1 MTNRPMHLMIP
12 GPVDSEDE
20 ILAAMAEPTRPH
32 YGKEWLDIYHEVI
45 GSLKEIFQTREDLF
59 LMPGPGTA
67 GLEAALGSM
76 MRTGEKVLVPRNGF
90 FGHRLGTVAEG
101 YGLEVHRVDAP
112 QGQPLDPQA
121 VREALRQ
128 RARIGAL
135 AVVHLETSTGVLN
148 PLPEIVAVAR
158 ELEVPVIVDAVS
170 SMGGVPLPVDELG
183 IDVCVTVA
191 NKCLACPPGVA
202 PISVSEG
209 AWRQIEA
216 RPDRAHGWYLDLST
230 WKHYATHW
238 AHWHP
243 YPTTMPTNVVVALRA
258 SLRRIL
264 DGGLEAHYERHRSAA
279 RRVRSVL
286 GRLGF
291 EALTPEAYTSPL
303 ITALYGLPGMDVED
317 LRRYLVDEW
326 QIMIAGGLEDLSGKI
341 VRVGHIGKAASPEYV
356 ERLLDGVEA
365 YLRLKSYPVPGR
377 DPLP

>member
-1 MTNRPMHLMIP
+1 MRLMIP
-12 GPVDSEDE
+12 GPVDAEDDV
-20 ILAAMAEPTRPH
+20 LAAMAEPTRPH
-32 YGKEWLDIYHEVI
+32 YGKEWLEVYDEVI
-45 GSLKEIFQTREDLF
+45 EGLKAVFQTRGDLF
-59 LMPGPGTA
+59 LMAGPGTA

-101 YGLEVHRVDAP
+101 YGLEVLRVDAP

-121 VREALRQ
+121 IREALRQ
-128 RARIGAL
+128 EPGIQAL

-148 PLPEIVAVAR
+148 PLAEITAVAR
-158 ELEVPVIVDAVS
+158 ELGVPVIVDAVS

-202 PISVSEG
+202 PLSVSDG

-216 RPDRAHGWYLDLST
+216 KGDRAHGWYLNLGT
-230 WKHYATHW
+230 WKHYAAHW
-238 AHWHP
+238 GHWHP
-243 YPTTMPTNVVVALRA
+243 YPTTMPTNVVLALRT

-264 DGGLEAHYERHRSAA
+264 GGGLEAHYERHWSAA

-286 GRLGF
+286 GRLEF
-291 EALTPEAYTSPL
+291 QPLTPEAHTSPL
-303 ITALYGLPGMDVED
+303 ITALYGPPGMDVED
-317 LRRYLVDEW
+317 LRRYLVAEW
-326 QIMIAGGLEDLSGKI
+326 QIMIAGGLEGLSGKI
-341 VRVGHIGKAASPEYV
+341 LRVGHIGKAASSDYV

-365 YLRLKSYPVPGR
+365 YLRLKGYAVPAR
-377 DPLP
+377 EPLS